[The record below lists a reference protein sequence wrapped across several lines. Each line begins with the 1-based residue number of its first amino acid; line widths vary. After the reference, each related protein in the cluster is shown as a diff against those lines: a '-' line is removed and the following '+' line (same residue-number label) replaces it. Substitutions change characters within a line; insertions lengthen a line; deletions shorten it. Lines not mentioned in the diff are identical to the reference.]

1 MADVERERAADGVAL
16 LRLNR
21 PERLNALKF
30 ETFGAIADH
39 CRALEADEEVR
50 VVVLTGA
57 GRAFCAGLD
66 LDDAAELATM
76 SAPEMLARQE
86 GWAAGVT
93 ALRRL
98 TKPVIAAVNGA
109 AAGAGMGLALAADIR
124 VGAPAATFVP
134 AFVRIGL
141 TGGDVGVSWMLPRLV
156 GLARA
161 TEILL
166 TGRPVDAERALAI
179 GLLGSVVEPERLL
192 DAALGTAAEIAAFGP
207 FGVRLTKQVLQT
219 NVDTPSLEAALELEN
234 RNQVLSTR
242 TEDMPEALA
251 AFREKRLPQYKN
263 R

>member
-1 MADVERERAADGVAL
+1 MADVQTERLEDGVTL
-16 LRLNR
+16 VRLSR
-21 PERLNALKF
+21 PDRLNAL
-30 ETFGAIADH
+30 TFAMFDEIARI
-39 CRALEADEEVR
+39 CGELERDDGVR
-50 VVVLTGA
+50 VVIITGA

-66 LDDAAELATM
+66 LDDADELAAM
-76 SAPEMLARQE
+76 SAPEMLAGQE

-98 TKPVIAAVNGA
+98 NKPVIAAVNGA

-124 VGAPAATFVP
+124 VGSPAASFVP

-161 TEILL
+161 SEILL
-166 TGRPVDAERALAI
+166 TGRTIKAEDALAI
-179 GLLGSVVEPERLL
+179 GLLGSLAAPDELL
-192 DAALGTAAEIAAFGP
+192 EAALVTAREIGSFSP
-207 FGVRLTKQVLQT
+207 FGVRLTKQALQT

-242 TEDMPEALA
+242 TEDMPEALR
-251 AFREKRLPQYKN
+251 AFREKRPPIYKN